1 MAEKSKL
8 DYSEYHIDDYDRH
21 FAVIEGNS
29 LIRFNFY
36 NNTVLFRREGRE
48 ICIRV
53 DCRNEYFVMNELL
66 KEVDQQLKE
75 HGETTVFLSD
85 HESEEDRKARIEGV
99 EKNVDE
105 LERLQSRYS
114 IDRSWTNER
123 IGTYLHMDPNNE
135 LEPMLNVLSGTEI
148 TLSLGEGILD
158 FVYADFKKPSI
169 HSVRVQY
176 IFEHLDMI
184 LELPER
190 PEIDRKPIDKPEKVY
205 SYLHERAISYCRYMS
220 SITLIKDIMYASLYS
235 AICPPIIKTDYM
247 TLKALKRYYAYLAY
261 LQEWYLELIEFC
273 FDEDFYPDVLG
284 HLQPHERYALYQDLH
299 NFSLISTHVEEFRLD
314 RRNMSGEQKPY
325 GMDIEEIRGRWGMK
339 IERGVQFTEFCE
351 KFKIPA
357 DRLDFH
363 MRLPLFLT
371 RQYSF
376 SSVAEILEL
385 EFTQILE
392 HGVRFRKCKR
402 CGKYFIMKGNYDTNY
417 CDRIAPGETKNCQ
430 EIAAQENYRAKVA
443 ANPALPIY
451 NRYYK
456 RYSARV
462 KSRQIKEADFKAWKY
477 QALTK
482 RDECSDGIITPE
494 EYIEWMESCFPNRS
508 HKTTA

>member
-8 DYSEYHIDDYDRH
+8 DYSEYQIDESDKH

-29 LIRFNFY
+29 SIRFNYF
-36 NNTVLFRREGRE
+36 NNTVLFRGGTKE

-53 DCRNEYFVMNELL
+53 DCRKEYFVMNELL
-66 KEVDQQLKE
+66 KEVDQQLRE
-75 HGETTVFLSD
+75 HGETVMFLPD
-85 HESEEDRKARIEGV
+85 QKSEEHQEYRIAGLEDN
-99 EKNVDE
+99 EAE
-105 LERLQSRYS
+105 LETLQSRYS
-114 IDRSWTNER
+114 IDRSWTDER
-123 IGTYLHMDPNNE
+123 IGAYLYMDSSNE
-135 LEPMLNVLSGTEI
+135 PEPMLNVLSGAEI

-158 FVYADFKKPSI
+158 FVYADFKEPAI
-169 HSVRVQY
+169 HSVQVQY
-176 IFEHLDMI
+176 VLEHLG
-184 LELPER
+184 ELMEPSESPETI
-190 PEIDRKPIDKPEKVY
+190 PKSTGKPEKVY
-205 SYLHERAISYCRYMS
+205 SYLHESAISYIRYMS
-220 SITLIKDIMYASLYS
+220 SISLIKDIMYASLYS
-235 AICPPIIKTDYM
+235 AVCPPIIKTEYM
-247 TLKALKRYYAYLAY
+247 TLKSLKRYYAYLNY
-261 LQEWYLELIEFC
+261 LQKWYLEMIEFC
-273 FDEDFYPDVLG
+273 FDEEFYPDVLG
-284 HLQPHERYALYQDLH
+284 HLQPHERYALYLNLH
-299 NFSLISTHVEEFRLD
+299 HFSLISTHVEEFRLD

-376 SSVAEILEL
+376 SSVADILEL